1 VPSPYNVGN
10 FDVVLLSAKSRA
22 NVWTPQS
29 YDGIVGRDVPG
40 MKELYN
46 TFRFLLACVIIF
58 GSGYLLAKPHNGA
71 DKLFAPSMCLIAVYS
86 LWRGRTPT
94 DPSLEP

>member
-1 VPSPYNVGN
+1 M
-10 FDVVLLSAKSRA
+10 R
-22 NVWTPQS
+22 
-29 YDGIVGRDVPG
+29 RG